1 MIVFVRISQK
11 VGVGFMK
18 IAVVTDSTAY
28 LTDKQINDYNIHVV
42 PMPVI
47 IDEKVYKEGIDI
59 STEDFY
65 HKLRTAGSFPSTSQP
80 PVGELMSL
88 YESLGNQ
95 GYDAVISIHLSST
108 ISGFVQTLTNIAGE
122 IHNIKVIPFDS
133 QITVMLM
140 GNMVIAAARMAIAG
154 ASVDEILVK
163 LRELRATTNEYFI
176 VDDLQNLVRGGRLS
190 NASAFIGSVLKIK
203 PLLTFDRETHRIVA
217 FDKVRSTKKAI
228 KRVEKLFAKECEKI
242 DYPLRLIVIHA
253 NNEEA
258 AITWKDELTE
268 QYPDYPIDISY
279 FGPVI
284 GTHLGE
290 KALALAWMKDID
302 KE

>member
-1 MIVFVRISQK
+1 
-11 VGVGFMK
+11 MK

-47 IDEKVYKEGIDI
+47 IDNKVYKEGIDI
-59 STEDFY
+59 STEAFY
-65 HKLRTAGSFPSTSQP
+65 QKLKTASSFPSTSQP
-80 PVGELMSL
+80 PVGELISL
-88 YESLGNQ
+88 YKSLGNQ
-95 GYDAVISIHLSST
+95 GYDAVISIHLAGT
-108 ISGFVQTLTNIAGE
+108 ISGFIQTLTNLHE
-122 IHNIKVIPFDS
+122 EVHNTKVIPFDS

-140 GNMVIAAARMAIAG
+140 GNMVIAAARMAQAG
-154 ASVDEILVK
+154 ANVDEILAK
-163 LRELRATTNEYFI
+163 LRELRLTTNEYFI

-203 PLLTFDRETHRIVA
+203 PLLTFDRQTHKIIA
-217 FDKVRSTKKAI
+217 FDKVRSRKKAI
-228 KRVEKLFAKECEKI
+228 KRVEKLFAEERQKV

-253 NNEEA
+253 NDEA
-258 AITWKDELTE
+258 AALAWKDELDKL
-268 QYPDYPIDISY
+268 YPMYPVDISY

-290 KALALAWMKDID
+290 KALALAWMRDID

>member
-1 MIVFVRISQK
+1 
-11 VGVGFMK
+11 MK

-42 PMPVI
+42 PIPVI
-47 IDEKVYKEGIDI
+47 IDNKVYKEGIDI

-65 HKLRTAGSFPSTSQP
+65 QKLKTADSFPSTSQP
-80 PVGELMSL
+80 PVGELISL

-95 GYDAVISIHLSST
+95 GYDAVISIHLAST

-122 IHNIKVIPFDS
+122 VHNIKVVPFDS

-140 GNMVIAAARMAIAG
+140 GNMVIAAARMALAG
-154 ASVDEILVK
+154 ASVDEILMR

-203 PLLTFDRETHRIVA
+203 PLLTFDRENHRIVA
-217 FDKVRSTKKAI
+217 FDKVRSRKKAI
-228 KRVEKLFAKECEKI
+228 KRVENLFDKERQKI
-242 DYPLRLIVIHA
+242 DYPLRLIIIHA
-253 NNEEA
+253 NDEEA
-258 AITWKDELTE
+258 AAAWKDQLVLR
-268 QYPDYPIDISY
+268 YPNYPIDISY